1 MSTRK
6 IIFNKLKALDPERLN
21 LLANRI
27 AKENNKSVSY
37 VKRDM
42 IKNFL
47 KHRIGYTDYFKG
59 NYINLS
65 EKRKKDFVTSRNF
78 INILEYLNPEEYR
91 IVMLNKL
98 IFNKIFKDY
107 LKREFLDVRVSTE
120 EEIKKFLKNKKNVF
134 AKPITNF
141 GGHGIKKVKVSDIKD
156 INKFKKELLDNK
168 QYLLEEEII
177 QHKLLNEI
185 NPYCVASLRI
195 ATLYKDGEVYA
206 FDNVIRIGL
215 DDNPA
220 LACRDG
226 NQRFDNDGIP
236 QSRFWDDDGNTYDE
250 HPLTGYKIA
259 NLKKLPYTKEAV
271 EMVKEAATLVPELR
285 YIGWDVAITDNGPLI
300 IEGNEYPSYGPVQNY
315 MLNSANEGHLK
326 QIKDIIGEEEFS
338 KIKLNK

>member
-59 NYINLS
+59 NYINLT
-65 EKRKKDFVTSRNF
+65 EERKKDFVTSRNF

-98 IFNKIFKDY
+98 IFNRMFKDY
-107 LKREFLDVRVSTE
+107 LKREFLDVRTATE
-120 EEIKKFLKNKKNVF
+120 DDIKKFIKNKKNVF

-141 GGHGIKKVKVSDIKD
+141 GGHGIKKIKVSDIKD
-156 INKFKKELLDNK
+156 IKKFKKMLLDNK

-177 QHKLLNEI
+177 QHKI
-185 NPYCVASLRI
+185 
-195 ATLYKDGEVYA
+195 
-206 FDNVIRIGL
+206 
-215 DDNPA
+215 
-220 LACRDG
+220 
-226 NQRFDNDGIP
+226 
-236 QSRFWDDDGNTYDE
+236 
-250 HPLTGYKIA
+250 
-259 NLKKLPYTKEAV
+259 LK
-271 EMVKEAATLVPELR
+271 
-285 YIGWDVAITDNGPLI
+285 
-300 IEGNEYPSYGPVQNY
+300 
-315 MLNSANEGHLK
+315 
-326 QIKDIIGEEEFS
+326 
-338 KIKLNK
+338 